1 MFTERSALVDDG
13 RPMRGYGVA
22 VTPGRDGPLVFV
34 AGYGEPNRLYARDG
48 DRFTDTA
55 CGIVADGKRH
65 GMGVCAADLDA
76 DGCEEVYVHNCAR
89 GVDGGDPDL
98 LLSRL
103 EPDRYRWAD
112 VFAREVNADRLD
124 VRAGRSVA
132 ALDRFGTGRYG
143 VAVSGYAAPLAFYE
157 LGDDGE
163 VTDMAAA
170 VGLEVEGG
178 CRSLLAVPYRSRE
191 GDLFAG
197 VENGPNRLFS
207 NCDGHYTRTD
217 GGPEFSDPSGDTR
230 GAALVDEGGTFALAV
245 GNEAAPSR
253 LLRCSPDGGYED
265 VAPSAL
271 REVGAVRT
279 VVAADFDN
287 DGREELFFNVCGA
300 ENRLFERVD
309 RSDESPR
316 WEAASLGAAAEPDGF
331 GTGAVAADIDGDG
344 ALELVVVHGEVAAQ
358 PVTVYGDPD
367 AAEDGWLRVRPT
379 TRHGAP
385 ARGAVVTLETVDGVQ
400 RRTIDAG
407 GGCLCQTEPVAHFGL
422 ANAEPLRVDVRWPDG
437 RERTVVG
444 PSADQEI
451 TVRHPSR
458 KATDRDARTTR

>member
-34 AGYGEPNRLYARDG
+34 AGYGEPNRLYAREG
-48 DRFTDTA
+48 DRFSDTA
-55 CGIVADGKRH
+55 CGIVADGTRH

-103 EPDRYRWAD
+103 ESDGYRWTD

-132 ALDRFGTGRYG
+132 ALDRLGTGRYG

-170 VGLEVEGG
+170 IGLEVDGG

-197 VENGPNRLFS
+197 VEGGPNRLFS
-207 NCDGHYTRTD
+207 NCDGHYDRTD
-217 GGPEFSDPSGDTR
+217 
-230 GAALVDEGGTFALAV
+230 
-245 GNEAAPSR
+245 
-253 LLRCSPDGGYED
+253 
-265 VAPSAL
+265 
-271 REVGAVRT
+271 
-279 VVAADFDN
+279 
-287 DGREELFFNVCGA
+287 
-300 ENRLFERVD
+300 
-309 RSDESPR
+309 
-316 WEAASLGAAAEPDGF
+316 
-331 GTGAVAADIDGDG
+331 
-344 ALELVVVHGEVAAQ
+344 
-358 PVTVYGDPD
+358 
-367 AAEDGWLRVRPT
+367 
-379 TRHGAP
+379 
-385 ARGAVVTLETVDGVQ
+385 
-400 RRTIDAG
+400 
-407 GGCLCQTEPVAHFGL
+407 
-422 ANAEPLRVDVRWPDG
+422 
-437 RERTVVG
+437 
-444 PSADQEI
+444 
-451 TVRHPSR
+451 
-458 KATDRDARTTR
+458 